1 MSNRPKTTTSN
12 PVSGLQFCNGQEHL
26 RRQPQTDQWLQL
38 GLNDPSLF
46 IQHGIIDGKYVDSSD
61 AKTFDVDGEW

>member
-1 MSNRPKTTTSN
+1 MPDLTS
-12 PVSGLQFCNGQEHL
+12 V
-26 RRQPQTDQWLQL
+26 QL

-61 AKTFDVDGEW
+61 GKTFDVDGEW